1 MADIEIDLFQGF
13 SQNLIDLYYVDE
25 RICSTA
31 RSIINQWMTRDS
43 NSVKHMK
50 ARREQI
56 HLSGS
61 CTEGGM
67 VSRFFMR
74 ESKSLIEGLGEYSNY
89 YVGGINREAEMDME
103 YTLLELTPNMKDLV
117 VEIPERPGYLRLRE
131 HPEYMANAQSLGWDV
146 NETYRLLWD
155 RMLTGIIYEDD
166 YIRSHNLKAFFVN
179 KVSVGMVVD
188 NRFSE
193 CMQSL
198 LAGVLRKCKTDVGIS
213 VALLRTNATAESM
226 IRININK
233 EKFLKICYDSV
244 PMIRL
249 QWWPDVAN
257 EWKEGKRVWPSES
270 AIQELTQIGYI
281 IGKPQNK
288 SDRNATD
295 LRYAFSHIE
304 RKLVNMRNKRQ
315 KMIYLI
321 FKIIWLKHAKPYNP
335 DKISSFMVKTVMFWV
350 CEEIHSDDDWWR
362 RDYTEILKD
371 LYKRMLNAFERDFLP
386 YYFLPSINVL
396 SQVSWELILLIA
408 K

>member
-1 MADIEIDLFQGF
+1 
-13 SQNLIDLYYVDE
+13 
-25 RICSTA
+25 
-31 RSIINQWMTRDS
+31 
-43 NSVKHMK
+43 
-50 ARREQI
+50 
-56 HLSGS
+56 
-61 CTEGGM
+61 
-67 VSRFFMR
+67 
-74 ESKSLIEGLGEYSNY
+74 
-89 YVGGINREAEMDME
+89 
-103 YTLLELTPNMKDLV
+103 
-117 VEIPERPGYLRLRE
+117 
-131 HPEYMANAQSLGWDV
+131 
-146 NETYRLLWD
+146 
-155 RMLTGIIYEDD
+155 
-166 YIRSHNLKAFFVN
+166 LKAFFVN